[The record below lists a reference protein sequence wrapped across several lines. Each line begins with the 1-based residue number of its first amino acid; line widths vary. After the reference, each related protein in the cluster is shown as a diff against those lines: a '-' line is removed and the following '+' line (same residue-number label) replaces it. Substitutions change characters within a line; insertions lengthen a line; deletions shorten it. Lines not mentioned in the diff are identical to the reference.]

1 MVGKMSTNF
10 EIVRQPNQDLE
21 LCHVSERP
29 IVPSRT
35 SGRGLDLQKLTRE
48 ETIKLIRRVFFLGAT
63 TPRVVVFSGIE
74 HGSGCSWVCAR
85 TAQVLAAHVDGPVC
99 LVEANLRNPSLHR
112 YFESVVPGDPSN
124 LWLLSHAVTHADWQA
139 PPGLDRLQSRVS
151 DLRANF
157 AHILIDAPPIDAYAD
172 AVLLGGIGDGL
183 VMVLEANNTPREA
196 AMRAKEIVDAA
207 GIRLLGAVLN
217 KRTFPIPERLY
228 RKL

>member
-1 MVGKMSTNF
+1 MVGKMSANF

-63 TPRVVVFSGIE
+63 TPQVVVFSGIE

-124 LWLLSHAVTHADWQA
+124 LWLLSHAGKTVQE
-139 PPGLDRLQSRVS
+139 V
-151 DLRANF
+151 
-157 AHILIDAPPIDAYAD
+157 
-172 AVLLGGIGDGL
+172 IGRRSCKD
-183 VMVLEANNTPREA
+183 E
-196 AMRAKEIVDAA
+196 
-207 GIRLLGAVLN
+207 
-217 KRTFPIPERLY
+217 
-228 RKL
+228 